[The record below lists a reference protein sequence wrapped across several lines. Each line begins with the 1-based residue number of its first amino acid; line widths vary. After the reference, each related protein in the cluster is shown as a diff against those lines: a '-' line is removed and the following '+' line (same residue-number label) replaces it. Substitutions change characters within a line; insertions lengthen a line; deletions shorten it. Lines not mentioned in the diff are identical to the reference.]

1 MKQIA
6 VLAILICSTLT
17 AAAQAPGDTLT
28 LDGSFPNSYGGGY
41 SAFAIG
47 ASAEF
52 WKEVDRN
59 RRIFIGGRAG
69 IDKQAKEYIGSGH
82 TLRGS
87 FHARVGL
94 PFGKSWAVRPFI
106 GGGISM
112 AQQRNPQYT
121 KFSYAPKIEAGV
133 SALNNTLFMYGIGFF
148 PDSTQNMTRGW
159 GLGFDYYWR
168 LSPRISLHAGGL
180 LTRFKFYQPTGNYVG
195 WYTGGGFTPT
205 FGLTF
210 HLKPERNGVPRQFT
224 KPIPNPPID
233 KPTLPMILRSQTFV
247 SEFERQFLKEKNER

>member
-1 MKQIA
+1 MKSIA
-6 VLAILICSTLT
+6 ALAILCLATLT
-17 AAAQAPGDTLT
+17 ASAQAPGDTLT